1 MIKLGV
7 FSMTLETCWE

>member
-7 FSMTLETCWE
+7 LKLRVGY